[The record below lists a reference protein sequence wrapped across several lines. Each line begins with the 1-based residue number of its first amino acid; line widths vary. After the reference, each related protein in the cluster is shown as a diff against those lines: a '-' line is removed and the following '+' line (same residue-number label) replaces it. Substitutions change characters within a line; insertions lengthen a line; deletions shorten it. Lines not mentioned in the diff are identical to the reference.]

1 MIAQVIL
8 SLLLG
13 AVLIYAWA
21 EYRRSPAVA
30 LSSSVASVVG
40 LYFVWIPS
48 HTTHVAEFVGI
59 GRGADLI
66 LYLWVC
72 ISLLLLL
79 NAHLKMRAQHELI
92 TAVARAFALAEAR
105 GHAPRPWHDQSP
117 NLAALAE
124 EDPSETPRSQSAST
138 P

>member
-1 MIAQVIL
+1 MIAPIIL
-8 SLLLG
+8 SVLLG
-13 AVLIYAWA
+13 AVLVYAWA

-30 LSSSVASVVG
+30 LVSSVASVVG
-40 LYFVWIPS
+40 LYFVWMPS

-79 NAHLKMRAQHELI
+79 NVHLKMRAQHELI

-105 GHAPRPWHDQSP
+105 GHAPRQWRDHSP
-117 NLAALAE
+117 NLAPLTT
-124 EDPSETPRSQSAST
+124 EDPSETPRSQRAST

>member
-8 SLLLG
+8 SLLLA

-30 LSSSVASVVG
+30 LLSSVASVVG
-40 LYFVWIPS
+40 LYFIWIPS

-79 NAHLKMRAQHELI
+79 NVHLKMRAQHELI
-92 TAVARAFALAEAR
+92 TSLARAFALAAAR
-105 GHAPRPWHDQSP
+105 GSAPRQWQDHSP
-117 NLAALAE
+117 NLAPLTE
-124 EDPSETPRSQSAST
+124 EDPSGTQRSQRAST